1 MLKIVAVTLIAVAL
15 CAPVQALQSSNFPS
29 RHTLGSNLTTVV
41 PASRWLAQ
49 SNAQK
54 RRTQSPAQPRMIQQR
69 LSQQPAQQRVIQQRL
84 PQQPAQQRVI
94 QHRLPQQPPQQRVIQ
109 HRLPQQPPQQRVIQQ
124 RLPQQPAQPG
134 VIHVRPPQQPAQ
146 PGVIHVRPP
155 QQPAQPGVIHVRPL
169 QQPAQSGVI
178 HVRPSQPTAQ
188 QDAAHQKALQQQMI
202 QQGVSRARLSNGPG
216 RAIVGSPSVAHLH
229 LVRLGNNQ
237 ISPIYRHQRH
247 YWRRGA
253 WRTFIPLS
261 ALGVA
266 LIGGTYLYAD
276 GYIPVG
282 RQYCEGIT
290 LDGCHLNWRLV
301 EFVDGGED
309 WQCVQ
314 YCPRPGVLPPPR
326 TVTLVAPPPPPEG
339 KCELSIYSEPNF
351 GSVPVTTSQDQ
362 AQLSEFWLARSDR
375 LNSSAGGHLG
385 NLHRRAIRRRK
396 HAA

>member
-1 MLKIVAVTLIAVAL
+1 MAEIGVWRASPRNVTIDDGDPRQVYAAEMSASGFRVASAEPLLGRALVASDEQPDAPWVAVIGHELWQTRFGSDPNVLGREVKIGHRGRHDRRRDARRLRV
-15 CAPVQALQSSNFPS
+15 PGRS
-29 RHTLGSNLTTVV
+29 RVLAAV
-41 PASRWLAQ
+41 PAGR
-49 SNAQK
+49 
-54 RRTQSPAQPRMIQQR
+54 
-69 LSQQPAQQRVIQQRL
+69 
-84 PQQPAQQRVI
+84 
-94 QHRLPQQPPQQRVIQ
+94 
-109 HRLPQQPPQQRVIQQ
+109 
-124 RLPQQPAQPG
+124 
-134 VIHVRPPQQPAQ
+134 
-146 PGVIHVRPP
+146 
-155 QQPAQPGVIHVRPL
+155 
-169 QQPAQSGVI
+169 
-178 HVRPSQPTAQ
+178 
-188 QDAAHQKALQQQMI
+188 
-202 QQGVSRARLSNGPG
+202 QGVNRARLSNGPG
-216 RAIVGSPSVAHLH
+216 RAIVDSPSVAHLH

-351 GSVPVTTSQDQ
+351 GSVP
-362 AQLSEFWLARSDR
+362 
-375 LNSSAGGHLG
+375 
-385 NLHRRAIRRRK
+385 
-396 HAA
+396 

>member
-1 MLKIVAVTLIAVAL
+1 MLKTLAFTLISVAL
-15 CAPVQALQSSNFPS
+15 CAPVQALQSSNIPS
-29 RHTLGSNLTTVV
+29 RHPAGSNSTAPVST
-41 PASRWLAQ
+41 SRWLAQ
-49 SNAQK
+49 SDAQK
-54 RRTQSPAQPRMIQQR
+54 RRTQSPVQQRAIQQR
-69 LSQQPAQQRVIQQRL
+69 SAQQPAQQRVIQQRL

-94 QHRLPQQPPQQRVIQ
+94 VQR
-109 HRLPQQPPQQRVIQQ
+109 P
-124 RLPQQPAQPG
+124 PQQPAQQR

-155 QQPAQPGVIHVRPL
+155 HQPAQQGVIQQRPP
-169 QQPAQSGVI
+169 QPI
-178 HVRPSQPTAQ
+178 AQ
-188 QDAAHQKALQQQMI
+188 QDAVQQRALQQQMI
-202 QQGVSRARLSNGPG
+202 QQRVSRARLSNGPG

-229 LVRLGNNQ
+229 LVRLGNNR

-253 WRTFIPLS
+253 WRTFVPLS
-261 ALGVA
+261 ILGVA

-290 LDGCHLNWRLV
+290 PDGCHLNWRLV

-314 YCPRPGVLPPPR
+314 YCPRPDVLPPPR

-351 GSVPVTTSQDQ
+351 GSAPVTTSEDQ
-362 AQLSEFWLARSDR
+362 AQLSESGWRDQIASIQVQAGIWEIFTDEQFAGESMRLEPGQFPALAPEFE
-375 LNSSAGGHLG
+375 
-385 NLHRRAIRRRK
+385 RK
-396 HAA
+396 VGSFMCVQPSN

>member
-1 MLKIVAVTLIAVAL
+1 M
-15 CAPVQALQSSNFPS
+15 
-29 RHTLGSNLTTVV
+29 
-41 PASRWLAQ
+41 
-49 SNAQK
+49 
-54 RRTQSPAQPRMIQQR
+54 
-69 LSQQPAQQRVIQQRL
+69 
-84 PQQPAQQRVI
+84 
-94 QHRLPQQPPQQRVIQ
+94 
-109 HRLPQQPPQQRVIQQ
+109 
-124 RLPQQPAQPG
+124 
-134 VIHVRPPQQPAQ
+134 
-146 PGVIHVRPP
+146 
-155 QQPAQPGVIHVRPL
+155 
-169 QQPAQSGVI
+169 
-178 HVRPSQPTAQ
+178 
-188 QDAAHQKALQQQMI
+188 
-202 QQGVSRARLSNGPG
+202 
-216 RAIVGSPSVAHLH
+216 
-229 LVRLGNNQ
+229 RLGNNR

-290 LDGCHLNWRLV
+290 PDGCHLNWRLV

-351 GSVPVTTSQDQ
+351 GSAPVTTSQDQ
-362 AQLSEFWLARSDR
+362 AQLSEFGWRDQIASIQVQAGIWEIFTDEQFAGESMRLEPGQFPTLAPEFDGKVGSFMCVQPS
-375 LNSSAGGHLG
+375 N
-385 NLHRRAIRRRK
+385 
-396 HAA
+396 